1 MAKISGNFSENRST
15 PTFFKKIA
23 ASFCDGRFYIG
34 AYHPAYFC
42 GYLAGGA
49 VELISPGVA
58 PTGRAG
64 QQTVSAS
71 FQEGFKGLFKRGGHR
86 FL

>member
-42 GYLAGGA
+42 GYLDSAA
-49 VELISPGVA
+49 VGLISPGVA
-58 PTGRAG
+58 HTGKAG

-71 FQEGFKGLFKRGGHR
+71 FHEGFKGHF
-86 FL
+86 

>member
-1 MAKISGNFSENRST
+1 MAKISGNSSENRST

-23 ASFCDGRFYIG
+23 APFCDCRFYIG

-42 GYLAGGA
+42 GYLAGTA

-58 PTGRAG
+58 HTGKAG

-71 FQEGFKGLFKRGGHR
+71 FQEGSKGHF
-86 FL
+86 